1 MFHDK
6 LATGEATLPPAD
18 LDLAAI
24 GDPPN
29 GVLWRWA
36 GLCLSIGMVA
46 AILFKLR
53 DIRLD
58 GLLDVPSNPLFWL
71 CLAGSYVAT
80 PASEWIIFR
89 RLWDIPVNGFAA
101 LLKKQVTN
109 ELLLGYLG
117 EAQFYL
123 WARQRTSMT
132 GAPFAAVKDVSILS
146 AMAGNAATLLLL
158 VLGWPYL
165 SAFAVGPHIKTVI
178 ASIGV
183 IVASSLAV
191 FLFRQ
196 KLFSL
201 PKRDLW
207 FISGV
212 HMARIGAGLVLMAVA
227 WQLLLPHIPLAAV
240 LLLAMFRML
249 ISRLPL
255 LPNKDLVFA
264 AVTVFLTGA
273 DPTIG
278 ASIAKIAL
286 LTLTLHV
293 ITGLSLFAMGRD
305 EWQGNAR

>member
-6 LATGEATLPPAD
+6 LATGEAALPTPEIE
-18 LDLAAI
+18 LAAI

-36 GLCLSIGMVA
+36 GLCLSLGMVA

-53 DIRLD
+53 DIRLE
-58 GLLDVPSNPLFWL
+58 GLLDLPTNPLFWL
-71 CLAGSYVAT
+71 SLAGSYVAT
-80 PASEWIIFR
+80 PTSEWIIFR
-89 RLWDIPVNGFAA
+89 RLWAIPMVGFAA

-123 WARQRTSMT
+123 WARQRTAMT

-158 VLGWPYL
+158 AIGWPYL
-165 SAFAVGPHIKTVI
+165 SAFAIGPHIRTVI

-183 IVASSLAV
+183 VVASSLVV

-201 PKRDLW
+201 PRRDLW
-207 FISGV
+207 FISG
-212 HMARIGAGLVLMAVA
+212 GLVLMAVA

-273 DPTIG
+273 DPAIG

-286 LTLTLHV
+286 LTLVGHV
-293 ITGLSLFAMGRD
+293 VTGLTLFAIGRE
-305 EWQGNAR
+305 EWKDDAR

>member
-6 LATGEATLPPAD
+6 LAAGEATLPPAD

-273 DPTIG
+273 DPAIG